1 MRLAEEDP
9 GDVRLRQARGETRQ
23 TSGCSGQHTLPGH
36 PELAKEV
43 RVSCFIK

>member
-23 TSGCSGQHTLPGH
+23 TSGRSGQHTLPGH

-43 RVSCFIK
+43 RVR